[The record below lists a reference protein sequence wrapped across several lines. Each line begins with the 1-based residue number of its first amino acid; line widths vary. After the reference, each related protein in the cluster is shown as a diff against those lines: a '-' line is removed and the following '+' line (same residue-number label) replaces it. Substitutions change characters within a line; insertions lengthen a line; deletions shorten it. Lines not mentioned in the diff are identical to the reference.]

1 MKLSICKMTW
11 TSEGLLLT
19 ISSCIHLQVLLMSV
33 WQKFLLLTISSCIHM
48 SEKSM
53 ESSQT
58 NAFSAVTE
66 TYCSLYRAVFTGLYS
81 CSNVNGNLIPYCSL
95 YRAVFTT
102 VYIILSI
109 SDYHLFSHKSTYY
122 Y

>member
-1 MKLSICKMTW
+1 MQNDMDFRRLIAHYIELYSLASIANECMA
-11 TSEGLLLT
+11 EILIAHYIELY
-19 ISSCIHLQVLLMSV
+19 SCSKKKVYRNTVS
-33 WQKFLLLTISSCIHM
+33 
-48 SEKSM
+48 
-53 ESSQT
+53 
-58 NAFSAVTE
+58 
-66 TYCSLYRAVFTGLYS
+66 YCSLYRAVFTGLYS

-109 SDYHLFSHKSTYY
+109 SENHLFSHKSTYY